1 MRVSFLKEPINSSWS
16 LIWSSQQPYRDY
28 VDWKSNNIN
37 LIFLCSEV
45 RGVGRHCDTG
55 QLQVME
61 HSVLF
66 TQAFPPSLP
75 LWYPDQVNVIPQ
87 LTINLTALITRT
99 IHSSPVQSRGEPGQ
113 LSANMGRTARQ
124 SVTWLKHQQNFI
136 SLHASLWPPGGH
148 RVIGVVVLVVVGSL
162 VVSCC

>member
-1 MRVSFLKEPINSSWS
+1 MKF
-16 LIWSSQQPYRDY
+16 
-28 VDWKSNNIN
+28 N
-37 LIFLCSEV
+37 LILPAAVQRLCGLKVQQYKFNFPLQWGERSGTTLWHWTV
-45 RGVGRHCDTG
+45 TG
-55 QLQVME
+55 DGALCIIYT
-61 HSVLF
+61 SLPSL
-66 TQAFPPSLP
+66 PPSLP

-99 IHSSPVQSRGEPGQ
+99 IHSTPVQSRGEPGQ

-148 RVIGVVVLVVVGSL
+148 RDIGVVVLVVVGSL